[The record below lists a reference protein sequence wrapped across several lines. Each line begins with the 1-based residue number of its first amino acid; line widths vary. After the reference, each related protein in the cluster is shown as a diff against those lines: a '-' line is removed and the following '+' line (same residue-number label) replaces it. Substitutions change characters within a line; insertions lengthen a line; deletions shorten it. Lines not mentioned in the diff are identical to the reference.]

1 MIRHKLFLFILFYS
15 NLAFTQYFSGN
26 VLDQQEKALQ
36 GVVVYWLNSQQGG
49 TTNENGFF
57 RLARKSEDS
66 LLVLSYT
73 GFQSD
78 TLKIEPNQ
86 YFSVLHLNE
95 GLVLKEVQVDAN
107 RNSNTFSRLNP
118 LNIEGLEQKEF
129 KKAACCSLSE
139 SFQTSNAVDVSY
151 SNAATGSKEIQ
162 FLGLRG
168 LYTQLLIEN
177 RPAYAGILSSTGYDL
192 IPGTWLDKVN
202 IQKGASTALYGA
214 QSMAGA
220 INVQL
225 KKPHDDY
232 PLYVNLFGD
241 MHGRIEANVHLNKVW
256 SEKNAS
262 GIYLNGSFNDV
273 NKDHN
278 GDSFQDDSKINR
290 FNGLIRNTFFS
301 NTWEGQLNGQAI
313 FETRKSGQINTESPY
328 LISQEIS
335 HANLFGNLGY
345 VNFEKELQNAGS
357 IYDLSYSKIKS
368 FFGSK
373 IFEADEK
380 RVSLKMLYNH
390 PFADGIHQIMIG
402 PAFQYNIANETF
414 GNDKLDYKESVAA
427 LFMDYSFRNNLELN
441 NSFSLTVSQRLEL
454 INGDDA
460 IYIPRFNMRYLF
472 AEDWTVRASIGR
484 GYRFPRIFSDQSALF
499 ATAKIWDIE
508 NAIKIEKSWNT
519 GMNIVGKPYIN
530 GEELEINLDAYY
542 TWFEDQIVIDLD
554 DDYQRVKVYNLNGR
568 SFAFQTIGTISY
580 PVLDQ
585 LRIKI
590 GGKFTDAQ
598 TNYHKGLRQNLM
610 VPKYRGL
617 ISLDFESSDKKWL
630 WNVSANFVGK
640 MRLADKDNV
649 PHELIHDHT
658 GYSEAYTQLQSQLTF
673 THKVW
678 EFYCGVENIL
688 DYTQHSAIIDPFNPY
703 GSYFNA
709 AEVYAPV
716 AGIKPYIGI
725 KWKMNRKP

>member
-66 LLVLSYT
+66 LLVLSYI

-232 PLYVNLFGD
+232 PLYVNLFGN
-241 MHGRIEANVHLNKVW
+241 MKGRIEPNVN
-256 SEKNAS
+256 
-262 GIYLNGSFNDV
+262 
-273 NKDHN
+273 
-278 GDSFQDDSKINR
+278 
-290 FNGLIRNTFFS
+290 
-301 NTWEGQLNGQAI
+301 
-313 FETRKSGQINTESPY
+313 
-328 LISQEIS
+328 
-335 HANLFGNLGY
+335 
-345 VNFEKELQNAGS
+345 
-357 IYDLSYSKIKS
+357 
-368 FFGSK
+368 
-373 IFEADEK
+373 
-380 RVSLKMLYNH
+380 
-390 PFADGIHQIMIG
+390 
-402 PAFQYNIANETF
+402 
-414 GNDKLDYKESVAA
+414 
-427 LFMDYSFRNNLELN
+427 
-441 NSFSLTVSQRLEL
+441 
-454 INGDDA
+454 
-460 IYIPRFNMRYLF
+460 
-472 AEDWTVRASIGR
+472 
-484 GYRFPRIFSDQSALF
+484 
-499 ATAKIWDIE
+499 
-508 NAIKIEKSWNT
+508 
-519 GMNIVGKPYIN
+519 
-530 GEELEINLDAYY
+530 
-542 TWFEDQIVIDLD
+542 
-554 DDYQRVKVYNLNGR
+554 
-568 SFAFQTIGTISY
+568 
-580 PVLDQ
+580 
-585 LRIKI
+585 
-590 GGKFTDAQ
+590 
-598 TNYHKGLRQNLM
+598 
-610 VPKYRGL
+610 PK
-617 ISLDFESSDKKWL
+617 
-630 WNVSANFVGK
+630 
-640 MRLADKDNV
+640 
-649 PHELIHDHT
+649 
-658 GYSEAYTQLQSQLTF
+658 
-673 THKVW
+673 
-678 EFYCGVENIL
+678 
-688 DYTQHSAIIDPFNPY
+688 
-703 GSYFNA
+703 
-709 AEVYAPV
+709 
-716 AGIKPYIGI
+716 
-725 KWKMNRKP
+725 